1 MRAVMY
7 CSPRSGSTWLTR
19 LLEATQ
25 GPIIRIE
32 DPEWREDC
40 DIPSIRGQHP
50 DATILISRVYSQLVP
65 YLPGPFDPRLPVLRL
80 TRRGKAAQARSLILA
95 DRFGVCEAK
104 TENEVAAWRK
114 TVQNA
119 VVSDE
124 EVAERAEQI
133 ALWDQRTAI
142 WACESKRV
150 LNVVYEDLCDNTL
163 SVMTDIMGF
172 FGVTRCKF
180 DFDVPLRKLT

>member
-32 DPEWREDC
+32 DPEWRDDC

-50 DATILISRVYSQLVP
+50 DATILITRVYSQLVP
-65 YLPGPFDPRLPVLRL
+65 YLPGP
-80 TRRGKAAQARSLILA
+80 LA

-104 TENEVAAWRK
+104 NDVEVAAWRK

-119 VVSDE
+119 VVTDE
-124 EVAERAEQI
+124 EIAERAEQI

-150 LNVVYEDLCDNTL
+150 LNVVYEDLCDDTL
-163 SVMTDIMGF
+163 SVMTDIMEF
-172 FGVTRCKF
+172 FGVTLCKF
-180 DFDVPLRKLT
+180 NFDVPLRKLS